1 MTEFQA
7 GRANLSIED
16 FLPPASVITIHSIH
30 AAMEDAGI
38 CKDDLWP
45 TTLEYLSSPCLQ
57 KIPSLR
63 ISSLLYAAMARKAAS
78 GQRRPPGSGTMTDV
92 QLISTVL
99 PYCDAIFV
107 DNEFARYLAEKDVRD
122 RLGYDTKV
130 FSSRSGK
137 EFLSYLDEIENETP
151 LSHIEKVNELYG
163 IDWPKPYLSLYSE

>member
-1 MTEFQA
+1 
-7 GRANLSIED
+7 
-16 FLPPASVITIHSIH
+16 
-30 AAMEDAGI
+30 
-38 CKDDLWP
+38 
-45 TTLEYLSSPCLQ
+45 
-57 KIPSLR
+57 
-63 ISSLLYAAMARKAAS
+63 
-78 GQRRPPGSGTMTDV
+78 MTDV